1 MRSVFKIDPE
11 VVISFNGFQN
21 NDKHFINYLRERN
34 WKGDYIT
41 VDECTNNTIQNTK
54 TYFKSLNLEKM
65 DLDVIGCVAPCT
77 GLSSLS
83 STSKADSPVNDW
95 MYKSANFILEEVKPK
110 IFWGEN
116 SIYLS
121 SRKGRPVADKLAKI
135 GYDNDYW
142 FLIYSTENV
151 LHGTPQKRPRTFY
164 FYFRKDVFQHCPQ
177 IDKIPIK
184 KLRVE
189 ELLDKV
195 DNLQIVQ
202 ENDPMN
208 ITINREEKIED
219 NPWYQFW
226 WDHYNVKS
234 HRELVEIMG
243 PLDNKTNQ
251 PSLVGK
257 ACLMYKDNMDHLKE
271 YFASKGFDKVVK
283 RVEHID
289 GKFKQNK
296 SAWLRGPQIDRGFI
310 PGFVSD
316 TVINFVHP
324 REQRYLTFR
333 EALSIMAMPYD
344 FNMIGDNLYAQRNHI
359 AQNVCM
365 STSEVFSNEIVKLLK
380 GEYKIFDEPLEEDLK
395 NNNHYYLIDH
405 RKDDKIEI
413 REISN

>member
-1 MRSVFKIDPE
+1 MRSVFKSDPE
-11 VVISFNGFQN
+11 CVISFNGFQN

-41 VDECTNNTIQNTK
+41 IDECKNTIIPDTK
-54 TYFKSLNLEKM
+54 TYSKSMNLAKKNI
-65 DLDVIGCVAPCT
+65 DVIGCVAPCA

-83 STSKADSPVNDW
+83 PTSKADSPVNDW

-121 SRKGRPVADKLAKI
+121 ARKGRPVADKLAKI
-135 GYDNDYW
+135 GETNDYW
-142 FLIYSTENV
+142 FLIYSTENI

-164 FYFRKDVFQHCPQ
+164 FYFRKDVFKYCPK
-177 IDKIPIK
+177 IDKLPIE

-195 DNLQIVQ
+195 QIVQ

-219 NPWYQFW
+219 NPWYQYW
-226 WDHYNVKS
+226 WDYYNVKS
-234 HRELVEIMG
+234 HRELVELMG

-251 PSLVGK
+251 PSLVGR
-257 ACLMYKDNMDHLKE
+257 ACFMHRDNMNPLKE
-271 YFASKGFDKVVK
+271 YFAAKGLDKVVK

-289 GKFKQNK
+289 EKFKQNK
-296 SAWLRGPQIDRGFI
+296 GAWLRGPQIDRGFI
-310 PGFVSD
+310 PAFVSD
-316 TVINFVHP
+316 QVIFFVHP

-333 EALSIMAMPYD
+333 EALAIMAMPYD
-344 FNMIGDNLYAQRNHI
+344 FNMIGDNLYVQRNHI

-365 STSEVFSNEIVKLLK
+365 STAEVFSKEIVKMLK
-380 GEYKIFDEPLEEDLK
+380 GSTEVFNESIGESC
-395 NNNHYYLIDH
+395 YYLIDH

-413 REISN
+413 REII